1 MPDKVRL
8 LELAI
13 NGLKAQAREIES
25 EIDLLERE
33 LAETARQLG
42 RGVAGFAR
50 GAATAYGRAVVP
62 DAPRRR
68 RRRLSAAQRKAHSER
83 MKKIWAERKKAQKAK
98 ATVSRGHK

>member
-1 MPDKVRL
+1 MPEKVRL

-13 NGLKAQAREIES
+13 KGLKAQAREIEN

-33 LAETARQLG
+33 LAETARQIG
-42 RGVAGFAR
+42 RGVVGLAK

-62 DAPRRR
+62 AAPRRK

-83 MKKIWAERKKAQKAK
+83 MKKIWAARKKAQKAK
-98 ATVSRGHK
+98 AAASGGR